1 MSIDHTLTEIISQE
15 GHKELTPYLM
25 FKYAI
30 KTDLTRKYYE
40 RKLKKFFDLIE
51 FQTIEQSI
59 ANRYNI
65 FAEKSKDNSNWT
77 LSQIIRFLQY
87 QKERVD
93 NKEMTSGILTNFV
106 KSRSK
111 GG

>member
-15 GHKELTPYLM
+15 GHKELTTYLM

-77 LSQIIRFLQY
+77 LSQVIRFLQY

-93 NKEMTSGILTNFV
+93 NKEMTSGTLTNFV